1 MAQSTPSSLLKRRAD
16 PQRVAEEQLKARAV
30 AAEREQ
36 EGDDDEDE
44 EDDGM
49 YEGERLRRGW
59 ERKISSTTGDVYYY
73 CEVRLRI
80 LPKATTIALHF
91 S

>member
-1 MAQSTPSSLLKRRAD
+1 M
-16 PQRVAEEQLKARAV
+16 AEEQLKARAV

-36 EGDDDEDE
+36 EDDDDEDE

-49 YEGERLRRGW
+49 YEGERLRKGW

-73 CEVRLRI
+73 CEVRPGQGCDHRF
-80 LPKATTIALHF
+80 ALQLTF
-91 S
+91 ELLCR

>member
-1 MAQSTPSSLLKRRAD
+1 M
-16 PQRVAEEQLKARAV
+16 AEEQLKARAV

-49 YEGERLRRGW
+49 YEGERLRKGW
-59 ERKISSTTGDVYYY
+59 ERKISSSTGDVYYY
-73 CEVRLRI
+73 CEVRCASWSRLRPS
-80 LPKATTIALHF
+80 LCTPVDV
-91 S
+91 

>member
-1 MAQSTPSSLLKRRAD
+1 M
-16 PQRVAEEQLKARAV
+16 AEEQLKARAV

-49 YEGERLRRGW
+49 YEGERLRKGW
-59 ERKISSTTGDVYYY
+59 ERKISSSTGDVYYS
-73 CEVRLRI
+73 CDVRLRI
-80 LPKATTIALHF
+80 LVKTATIALH
-91 S
+91 SS